1 MGLTVGTV
9 EGIDM
14 SWWHHKRD
22 QLRSW
27 GQSPGKRHNKAC
39 SRVRFYKHLRGKL
52 DLDVGVGEQVR
63 GRRTSR

>member
-14 SWWHHKRD
+14 SWWLHKRD
-22 QLRSW
+22 QLKGC

-39 SRVRFYKHLRGKL
+39 SWVRFYKPLRGKL
-52 DLDVGVGEQVR
+52 DLDVGVGGQVR
-63 GRRTSR
+63 GRRPPR